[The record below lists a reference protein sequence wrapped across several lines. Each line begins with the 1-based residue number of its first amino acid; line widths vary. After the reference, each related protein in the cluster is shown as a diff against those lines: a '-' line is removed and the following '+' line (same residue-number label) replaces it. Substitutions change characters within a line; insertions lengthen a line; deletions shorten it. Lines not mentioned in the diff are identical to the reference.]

1 MKLLFY
7 LIIFSGCLMAQD
19 SLFWFDMNSVRDPMP
34 KTPKV
39 LDKIFGTSQLSVLDS
54 LQNSR
59 VNTQD
64 GFRLQIYESSSVEEA
79 NQKLQKFEKALDDSV
94 YLIFD
99 APLYK
104 IRTGNFISKK
114 EANTQKEKLRKK
126 GYQNIWI
133 VRSRIEQTGS
143 NPD

>member
-1 MKLLFY
+1 
-7 LIIFSGCLMAQD
+7 
-19 SLFWFDMNSVRDPMP
+19 
-34 KTPKV
+34 
-39 LDKIFGTSQLSVLDS
+39 LDS

-126 GYQNIWI
+126 GYRNIWI